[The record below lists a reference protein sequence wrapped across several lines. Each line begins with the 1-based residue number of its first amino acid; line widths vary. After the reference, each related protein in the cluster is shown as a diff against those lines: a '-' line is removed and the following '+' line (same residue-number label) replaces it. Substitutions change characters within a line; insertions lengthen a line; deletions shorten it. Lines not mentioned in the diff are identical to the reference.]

1 MRVLFAFS
9 AFYFIKIKKKV
20 ALGFEQKE
28 KGDFIMRKKIY
39 EVSQQLSK
47 VARGEE
53 KAELVITNGVLVNV
67 FTGELLENMDVS
79 VIEGRVAYIGKADH
93 TIGENTKVIDA
104 NGKYLVPGFI
114 DGHMHVESTMLS
126 VTEFAKAGLAKG
138 TTSIF
143 MDPHEIANVFGTEGV
158 RLMHEEGQQ
167 LPLKVFT
174 TFPSCVPATTD
185 FEDAGASLSVEDVHE
200 GMQWENVAGLGEV
213 MNFPGVVYG
222 DPLMS
227 GEIAETI
234 KANKTVTGHFPAEDP
249 RMLQAYIGSGVDS
262 CHETVTKEQ
271 GLEKLRLGMHLMIR
285 EGSAWQDVKEVIKVV
300 TEDHVQTHNISL
312 VTDDVYPQ
320 TLVEKGHLNHVVRR
334 AIEEGVDP
342 VTAIQM
348 GTINVARYYNM
359 ERDLGSIAPGKVA
372 DILIIEDIRELE
384 PFTVI
389 ADGEVIYQD
398 QQMVKDFPT
407 FVYPEH
413 IRNSIHLKSDLTAG
427 DFQLTSK
434 GNTVQTKVN
443 VINVIENSAR
453 TEKMT
458 TTLEVKNG
466 IIQPDLEQD
475 VLQLACIERHHQT
488 GQISLGFAHGF
499 KLKKGAVA
507 STVAHDSHNL
517 LVMGTNPED
526 MAFAANELA
535 KIGGGMIVVENGKVL
550 AQVRMPIAGLMS
562 DQPLETVVK
571 EVKQL
576 EAAWETLGCPIH
588 APFMTFSLIALPVIP
603 DVRISNRGLVDVAEF
618 KMIDVE
624 ILH

>member
-1 MRVLFAFS
+1 
-9 AFYFIKIKKKV
+9 
-20 ALGFEQKE
+20 
-28 KGDFIMRKKIY
+28 MRKKIY
-39 EVSQQLSK
+39 EVSQYLSK

-53 KAELVITNGVLVNV
+53 KAELVLTNGTVVNV
-67 FTGELLENMDVS
+67 FTGEFLENTDVA
-79 VIEGRVAYIGKADH
+79 VVEGRIAYVGNAQH
-93 TIGENTKVIDA
+93 TIGEKTKVMEA
-104 NGKYLVPGFI
+104 NGRYVVPGFI

-143 MDPHEIANVFGTEGV
+143 MDPHEIANVFGAEGV

-185 FEDAGASLSVEDVHE
+185 FEDAGASLSVEDIKA

-227 GEIAETI
+227 GEIAETV
-234 KANKTVTGHFPAEDP
+234 KANKTVTGHFPADDP
-249 RMLQAYIGSGVDS
+249 KMLQAYIASGVDS
-262 CHETVTKEQ
+262 CHETVTKEH

-285 EGSAWQDVKEVIKVV
+285 EGSAWQDVKEVIKVI
-300 TEDHVQTHNISL
+300 TEDHVRTDNISL

-320 TLVEKGHLNHVVRR
+320 TLVDKGHLNHVVRR

-348 GTINVARYYNM
+348 GTINVARYYKM
-359 ERDLGSIAPGKVA
+359 DQDIGSITPGKMA
-372 DILIIEDIRELE
+372 DILLIENLE
-384 PFTVI
+384 QVEPTTVI
-389 ADGEVIYQD
+389 ADGEVIYENGQL
-398 QQMVKDFPT
+398 VKEFPT

-413 IRNSIHLKSDLTAG
+413 IRHSIHLKSALTAA
-427 DFQLTSK
+427 DFQLKSK
-434 GNTVQTKVN
+434 GSKTETTVNAIK
-443 VINVIENSAR
+443 VIENSAR
-453 TEKMT
+453 TEKIT
-458 TTLEVKNG
+458 TTLNVENG
-466 IIQPDLEQD
+466 IIQPDQEKD
-475 VLQLACIERHHQT
+475 ILQLACIERHHQT

-499 KLKKGAVA
+499 QLKKGAVA

-535 KIGGGMIVVENGKVL
+535 KIGGGMIVVENQKVL

-562 DQPLETVVK
+562 DQPLETVVE

-576 EAAWETLGCPIH
+576 EAAWTTLGCPIH

-603 DVRISNRGLVDVAEF
+603 EVRISNRGLVNVEAFE
-618 KMIDVE
+618 MIETE
-624 ILH
+624 IISEGSAKI

>member
-1 MRVLFAFS
+1 
-9 AFYFIKIKKKV
+9 
-20 ALGFEQKE
+20 
-28 KGDFIMRKKIY
+28 
-39 EVSQQLSK
+39 
-47 VARGEE
+47 
-53 KAELVITNGVLVNV
+53 
-67 FTGELLENMDVS
+67 
-79 VIEGRVAYIGKADH
+79 
-93 TIGENTKVIDA
+93 
-104 NGKYLVPGFI
+104 
-114 DGHMHVESTMLS
+114 
-126 VTEFAKAGLAKG
+126 
-138 TTSIF
+138 
-143 MDPHEIANVFGTEGV
+143 
-158 RLMHEEGQQ
+158 
-167 LPLKVFT
+167 
-174 TFPSCVPATTD
+174 
-185 FEDAGASLSVEDVHE
+185 
-200 GMQWENVAGLGEV
+200 
-213 MNFPGVVYG
+213 MN
-222 DPLMS
+222 

-300 TEDHVQTHNISL
+300 TEDHVQTANISL

-348 GTINVARYYNM
+348 GTINVARYYKM
-359 ERDLGSIAPGKVA
+359 DRDLGSIAPGKMA
-372 DILIIEDIRELE
+372 DILLIEDIRELE
-384 PFTVI
+384 PTTVI

-398 QQMVKDFPT
+398 QQLVKEFPT
-407 FVYPEH
+407 FIYPEH
-413 IRNSIHLKSDLTAG
+413 IRNSIHLKAALTAT
-427 DFQLTSK
+427 DFQLRSK
-434 GNTVQTKVN
+434 GSSEETKVN

-458 TTLEVKNG
+458 ATLAVKDG
-466 IIQPDLEQD
+466 IIQPDLKQD

-499 KLKKGAVA
+499 KLKQGAVA

-535 KIGGGMIVVENGKVL
+535 KIGGGMIVVENGQIL
-550 AQVRMPIAGLMS
+550 AKVRMPIAGLMS

-576 EAAWETLGCPIH
+576 EMAWEAIGCPIH

-603 DVRISNRGLVDVAEF
+603 DVRISNRGLVDVGEF

-624 ILH
+624 ITEKI

>member
-1 MRVLFAFS
+1 
-9 AFYFIKIKKKV
+9 
-20 ALGFEQKE
+20 
-28 KGDFIMRKKIY
+28 MRKKIY

-53 KAELVITNGVLVNV
+53 KAELVITNGILVNV
-67 FTGELLENMDVS
+67 FTGELLENTDVS
-79 VIEGRVAYIGKADH
+79 IVEGRVAYIGKADH

-143 MDPHEIANVFGTEGV
+143 MDPHEIANVFGPEGV

-185 FEDAGASLSVEDVHE
+185 FEDAGASLTVEDIE
-200 GMQWENVAGLGEV
+200 AGMQWENVAGLGEV

-285 EGSAWQDVKEVIKVV
+285 EGSAWQDVKEVIKVI

-372 DILIIEDIRELE
+372 DILVVEDIRELE
-384 PFTVI
+384 PSTVI
-389 ADGEVIYQD
+389 ADGEMIYQD

-413 IRNSIHLKSDLTAG
+413 IRNSIHLKSDLTAN
-427 DFQLTSK
+427 DFQLASK
-434 GNTVQTKVN
+434 GNTAQTKVN

-466 IIQPDLEQD
+466 MVQPDLEQD

-624 ILH
+624 ILP

>member
-1 MRVLFAFS
+1 
-9 AFYFIKIKKKV
+9 
-20 ALGFEQKE
+20 
-28 KGDFIMRKKIY
+28 MRKKLY

-47 VARGEE
+47 VARGEK
-53 KAELVITNGVLVNV
+53 KADLVITNGILVNV
-67 FTGELLENMDVS
+67 FTGELLENMDVT
-79 VIEGRVAYIGKADH
+79 VVEGRVAYVGKADH
-93 TIGENTKVIDA
+93 TIGESTQVINA

-143 MDPHEIANVFGTEGV
+143 MDPHEIANVFGQEGV

-185 FEDAGASLSVEDVHE
+185 FEDGGATLSVEDIQA

-222 DPLMS
+222 DLLMN

-300 TEDHVQTHNISL
+300 TEDHVQTANISL

-348 GTINVARYYNM
+348 GTINVARYYKM
-359 ERDLGSIAPGKVA
+359 DRDLGSIAPGKMA
-372 DILIIEDIRELE
+372 DILLIEDIRELE
-384 PFTVI
+384 PTTVI

-398 QQMVKDFPT
+398 QQLVKEFPI
-407 FVYPEH
+407 FIYPEH
-413 IRNSIHLKSDLTAG
+413 IRNSIHLKAALTAT
-427 DFQLTSK
+427 DFQLRSK
-434 GNTVQTKVN
+434 GSAEETKVN

-458 TTLEVKNG
+458 ATLAVKDG
-466 IIQPDLEQD
+466 IIQPDLKQD

-499 KLKKGAVA
+499 KLKQGAVA

-535 KIGGGMIVVENGKVL
+535 KIGGGMIVVENGQIL
-550 AQVRMPIAGLMS
+550 AKVRMPIAGLMS

-576 EAAWETLGCPIH
+576 EMAWEAIGCPIH

-603 DVRISNRGLVDVAEF
+603 DVRISNRGLVDVGEF

-624 ILH
+624 ITEKI

>member
-1 MRVLFAFS
+1 
-9 AFYFIKIKKKV
+9 
-20 ALGFEQKE
+20 
-28 KGDFIMRKKIY
+28 MRKKIY

-93 TIGENTKVIDA
+93 TIGENTRVIDA

-185 FEDAGASLSVEDVHE
+185 FEDAGASLSVEDVHA

-300 TEDHVQTHNISL
+300 TEHHVQTHNISL

-372 DILIIEDIRELE
+372 DILVIEDIRELE
-384 PFTVI
+384 PSTVV
-389 ADGEVIYQD
+389 ADGEVIYHD
-398 QQMVKDFPT
+398 QRMVKDFPT

-413 IRNSIHLKSDLTAG
+413 IRNSIHLKSDLTAS

-434 GNTVQTKVN
+434 GNTAQTKVN

-466 IIQPDLEQD
+466 MIQPDLEQD

>member
-1 MRVLFAFS
+1 
-9 AFYFIKIKKKV
+9 
-20 ALGFEQKE
+20 
-28 KGDFIMRKKIY
+28 MRKKIY

-53 KAELVITNGVLVNV
+53 KAELVITNGILVNV
-67 FTGELLENMDVS
+67 FTGELLENIDVS
-79 VIEGRVAYIGKADH
+79 IVEGRVAYVGTSDH
-93 TIGENTKVIDA
+93 TIGENTQVINA
-104 NGKYLVPGFI
+104 KGKYLVPGFI

-143 MDPHEIANVFGTEGV
+143 MDPHEIANVFGVEGV

-185 FEDAGASLSVEDVHE
+185 FEDGGATLSVEDIKA

-222 DPLMS
+222 DPLMT

-234 KANKTVTGHFPAEDP
+234 KANKTVTGHFPADDSK
-249 RMLQAYIGSGVDS
+249 MLQAYIASGADS
-262 CHETVTKEQ
+262 CHETVTKEH
-271 GLEKLRLGMHLMIR
+271 GLEKLRLGMHLVIR

-300 TEDHVQTHNISL
+300 TEEHVQTNNISL

-320 TLVEKGHLNHVVRR
+320 TLVDKGHLNHVVRR

-348 GTINVARYYNM
+348 GTINVARYYKM
-359 ERDLGSIAPGKVA
+359 DRDLGSIAPGKVA
-372 DILIIEDIRELE
+372 DILLIEDIRKLE
-384 PFTVI
+384 PSTVI

-398 QQMVKDFPT
+398 HQLMKEFPT

-413 IRNSIHLKSDLTAG
+413 IRNSINLKQALTAT
-427 DFQLTSK
+427 DFQLESK
-434 GNTVQTKVN
+434 SNNEETKVN

-458 TTLEVKNG
+458 TALKVKDG
-466 IIQPDLEQD
+466 FIEPDLEHD
-475 VLQLACIERHHQT
+475 ILQLACIERHHQT

-499 KLKKGAVA
+499 KLKQGAVA

-517 LVMGTNPED
+517 LVMGTNAED

-535 KIGGGMIVVENGKVL
+535 KIGGGMIVVDDGRIL
-550 AQVRMPIAGLMS
+550 AQVSMPIAGLMS

-571 EVKQL
+571 EVQQL
-576 EAAWETLGCPIH
+576 EAAWKTLGCPIH

-603 DVRISNRGLVDVAEF
+603 DVRISNRGLVDVKEF

-624 ILH
+624 ITD